1 MMILNYSLFYL
12 VNNVII
18 ISKIIIRYDKYVASF
33 GINFIIL
40 SKKWL

>member
-18 ISKIIIRYDKYVASF
+18 ISKIIIRYNKYVE
-33 GINFIIL
+33 GKINAVE
-40 SKKWL
+40 